1 MEIYTAK
8 EAAEVLKI
16 SYRKVLDLIK
26 KGELEAKKVGKAYR
40 ITDNQIRNYLEGG
53 GLNNDSKASEQSN

>member
-1 MEIYTAK
+1 MEIYTAE

-40 ITDNQIRNYLEGG
+40 ITDNQIKNYLEGG
-53 GLNNDSKASEQSN
+53 ESNNDPEAPEQSN

>member
-1 MEIYTAK
+1 MEVYTA
-8 EAAEVLKI
+8 EEVAEVLKI

-40 ITDNQIRNYLEGG
+40 ITDNQIREYLEGDD
-53 GLNNDSKASEQSN
+53 LDEKIPD